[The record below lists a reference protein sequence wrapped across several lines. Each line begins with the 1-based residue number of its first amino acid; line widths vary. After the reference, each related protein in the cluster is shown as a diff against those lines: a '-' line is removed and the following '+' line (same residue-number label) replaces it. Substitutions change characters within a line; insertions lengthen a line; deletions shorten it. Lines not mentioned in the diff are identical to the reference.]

1 MVNINYLCMLVIM
14 RTLKKLFRIWL
25 DNMNEFYR
33 PMIENN
39 VPIWI

>member
-1 MVNINYLCMLVIM
+1 MVMKTI
-14 RTLKKLFRIWL
+14 KKLFKIWL

-39 VPIWI
+39 VPIWL

>member
-1 MVNINYLCMLVIM
+1 MK
-14 RTLKKLFRIWL
+14 TLKKLFRIWL

-39 VPIWI
+39 TVCFY

>member
-1 MVNINYLCMLVIM
+1 MKTI
-14 RTLKKLFRIWL
+14 KKLFRIWL

-39 VPIWI
+39 TVCFY